1 MTPGAITCIPAL
13 LVSWENWN
21 WHYPSHQDAVFTSP
35 NGRHQK
41 FQGEGGPRGGNFQ
54 GGGVRFSRSFFQD
67 FETRIIID
75 DLTLTLLAAECFLTA
90 YKILVYM

>member
-21 WHYPSHQDAVFTSP
+21 WHYPPHQDAVFTSP

-54 GGGVRFSRSFFQD
+54 GVGLDSQGLFSR
-67 FETRIIID
+67 
-75 DLTLTLLAAECFLTA
+75 TLKQELSLM
-90 YKILVYM
+90 ILH